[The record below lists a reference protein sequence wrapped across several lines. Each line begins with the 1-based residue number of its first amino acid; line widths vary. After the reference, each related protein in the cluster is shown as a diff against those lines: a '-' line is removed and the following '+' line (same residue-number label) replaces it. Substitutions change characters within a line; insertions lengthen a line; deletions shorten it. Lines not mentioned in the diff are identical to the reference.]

1 MKIKAL
7 SVVISLILATPLCAN
22 AQTDIS
28 AIEARLNTLEQR
40 ATAAEARAIAAEQ
53 KVARLE
59 QLINSNSLSQEKKV
73 MNHVTTVN
81 MEQRIAILEKQ
92 SDEAQAKV
100 NSAQTQLNEIQQ
112 KQSSQLASTKNK
124 EGTGFFSTNTNWG
137 DLKLYGDV
145 EYNID
150 AASKKGQLTSMR
162 MMPGNQKDFDDNEKW
177 SLNGRILIGV
187 DGERE
192 LKNGNYAGFRAQP
205 MADMT
210 GKMNLDDAVFYFGQR
225 DKWQYKIGRYEAY
238 DMFPL
243 NQDTFVE
250 YSGNTANDL
259 YGDGFG
265 YIYMMKEGRGRSSD
279 GGSMMV
285 NTHYNDWYFELN
297 ALVEDGTSVFKDG
310 GYHGR
315 KLDNRKN
322 VIYMRPVVAWQKDNL
337 TIAGAIDANVISKA
351 YGYDD
356 ENGKF
361 QDQSQRTG
369 YGLTVKWDTLAD
381 DPINGIV
388 ANLSAAYLDAK
399 GENDFSI
406 GSNVLWRKFQLG
418 YIYAHN
424 DIKVY
429 YQKSGNSSDQNDTY
443 LTLNP
448 GKYNINT
455 VFTSYELPNILD
467 MDNFKTYLGAY
478 YSRIDG
484 KDDINVHSSD
494 KDRYGARIRFKYL
507 F

>member
-1 MKIKAL
+1 MKVKAL
-7 SVVISLILATPLCAN
+7 SVVISLIFATPLCAN
-22 AQTDIS
+22 AQTDIR
-28 AIEARLNTLEQR
+28 AIEARLNALEQR
-40 ATAAEARAIAAEQ
+40 ANAAEARAAVAEQ
-53 KVARLE
+53 KAARLE
-59 QLINSNSLSQEKKV
+59 QLMNSNNESKGKPT
-73 MNHVTTVN
+73 NNVTSIN
-81 MEQRIAILEKQ
+81 MEQRITILEKQ
-92 SDEAQAKV
+92 SNEAQAKA
-100 NSAQTQLNEIQQ
+100 NIAQAQLNELQQ
-112 KQSSQLASTKNK
+112 KQSVQLANTNNK

-162 MMPGNQKDFDDNEKW
+162 MMSGKQKDFDDNEKW
-177 SLNGRILIGV
+177 SLNGRILIGI

-192 LKNGNYAGFRAQP
+192 LKNGNYAGFRVQP

-210 GKMNLDDAVFYFGQR
+210 GKMNLDDAAFYFGQHN
-225 DKWQYKIGRYEAY
+225 KWEYKIGRYEAY

-297 ALVEDGTSVFKDG
+297 ALIEDGTSVFKDG
-310 GYHGR
+310 EYHGR

-351 YGYDD
+351 YGYED

-361 QDQSQRTG
+361 QDQSRRTG
-369 YGLTVKWDTLAD
+369 YGLTLKWDTLTD

-399 GENDFSI
+399 DENDFSI

-424 DIKVY
+424 DIKAY
-429 YQKSGNSSDQNDTY
+429 YQTSGNNEQNETY

-455 VFTSYELPNILD
+455 VFASYELPNILD

-484 KDDINVHSSD
+484 KDEINVHSSD

>member
-1 MKIKAL
+1 MKVKAL

-28 AIEARLNTLEQR
+28 AIEARLNALEQR
-40 ATAAEARAIAAEQ
+40 ANAAEARAAAAEQ
-53 KVARLE
+53 KAARLE
-59 QLINSNSLSQEKKV
+59 QLVNSNNGYKGKPTNNVAS
-73 MNHVTTVN
+73 MN
-81 MEQRIAILEKQ
+81 MEQRIAVLEKQ
-92 SDEAQAKV
+92 SDEAQAKA
-100 NSAQTQLNEIQQ
+100 NIAQTQLNELQQ
-112 KQSSQLASTKNK
+112 KQSVQLANTGNK
-124 EGTGFFSTNTNWG
+124 EATGFFSTNTNWG

-162 MMPGNQKDFDDNEKW
+162 MMPGKQKDFEDNEKW
-177 SLNGRILIGV
+177 SLNGRILIGI

-192 LKNGNYAGFRAQP
+192 LKNGNYAGFRVQP

-210 GKMNLDDAVFYFGQR
+210 GKMNLDDAAFYFGQR
-225 DKWQYKIGRYEAY
+225 NKWEYKIGRYEAY

-310 GYHGR
+310 EYHGR

-322 VIYMRPVVAWQKDNL
+322 VIYMRPVVAWQKGNL

-351 YGYDD
+351 YGYED

-361 QDQSQRTG
+361 QDQSRRTG
-369 YGLTVKWDTLAD
+369 YGLTLRWDTLAD

-399 GENDFSI
+399 DENDFSI

-424 DIKVY
+424 DIKAY
-429 YQKSGNSSDQNDTY
+429 YQTSGNNEQNETY

-455 VFTSYELPNILD
+455 VFASYELPNILD

-484 KDDINVHSSD
+484 KDEINVHSSD

>member
-1 MKIKAL
+1 MKMKSL
-7 SVVISLILATPLCAN
+7 SLAIGLVLTIPLSAY
-22 AQTDIS
+22 AQTDMS
-28 AIEARLNTLEQR
+28 AIEARLNALEQR
-40 ATAAEARAIAAEQ
+40 AANAEARAAVAEKKAAH
-53 KVARLE
+53 LE
-59 QLINSNSLSQEKKV
+59 QLIMSGTGSGKLIQLENNSSN
-73 MNHVTTVN
+73 N
-81 MEQRIAILEKQ
+81 MEQRIAVLEQQ
-92 SDEAQAKV
+92 SEDTQAK
-100 NSAQTQLNEIQQ
+100 ATQTQTRLDELGQQ
-112 KQSSQLASTKNK
+112 QVSTSSNK
-124 EGTGFFSTNTNWG
+124 ESQGLFSTNTDWG
-137 DLKLYGDV
+137 NLKLYGDV

-162 MMPGNQKDFDDNEKW
+162 SMPGNQKEFSDSEKW

-192 LKNGNYAGFRAQP
+192 LQNGNYAGFSAQP

-285 NTHYNDWYFELN
+285 NTQYDNWYFELN
-297 ALVEDGTSVFKDG
+297 ALVEDGTSVFKDSE
-310 GYHGR
+310 YHGR

-322 VIYMRPVVAWQKDNL
+322 VIYMRPVVAWQKDNF
-337 TIAGAIDANVISKA
+337 TIAAAVDGNVITNA
-351 YGYDD
+351 YGYEDAD
-356 ENGKF
+356 GNF
-361 QDQSQRTG
+361 QDQSRRTG
-369 YGLTVKWDTLAD
+369 YGLTLKWDTLSE

-388 ANLSAAYLDAK
+388 ANLSTAYLDAK
-399 GENDFSI
+399 NENDFSI
-406 GSNVLWRKFQLG
+406 GGNVLWQKFQLG

-424 DIKVY
+424 DIKAYDKKVIG
-429 YQKSGNSSDQNDTY
+429 SNDSY
-443 LTLNP
+443 LTINP

-455 VFTSYELPNILD
+455 VFASYELPNILG

-478 YSRIDG
+478 YSHIDG
-484 KDDINVHSSD
+484 KDDINVESGD
-494 KDRYGARIRFKYL
+494 KDRYGARVRFKY
-507 F
+507 FF

>member
-1 MKIKAL
+1 MKVKAL
-7 SVVISLILATPLCAN
+7 SAVISFILATPLCAN

-28 AIEARLNTLEQR
+28 AIEARLNALEQR
-40 ATAAEARAIAAEQ
+40 ATAAEARAAAAEQ
-53 KVARLE
+53 KAARLE
-59 QLINSNSLSQEKKV
+59 QLINSNQLSQEKKATD
-73 MNHVTTVN
+73 HATTVN
-81 MEQRIAILEKQ
+81 MEQRVAILEKQ

-100 NSAQTQLNEIQQ
+100 SIAQTQLNEIQQ
-112 KQSSQLASTKNK
+112 KQVAQLASAKNK
-124 EGTGFFSTNTNWG
+124 EGTGFFSTNTDWG

-192 LKNGNYAGFRAQP
+192 LKNGNYAGFRVQP

-297 ALVEDGTSVFKDG
+297 ALVEDGTSVFKDNE
-310 GYHGR
+310 YHGR

-322 VIYMRPVVAWQKDNL
+322 VIYMRPVIAWQKDNL
-337 TIAGAIDANVISKA
+337 TIAGAIDANVVSKA

-361 QDQSQRTG
+361 QDQSRRTG
-369 YGLTVKWDTLAD
+369 YGLTVKWDTLD
-381 DPINGIV
+381 NDPINGIV

-399 GENDFSI
+399 DENDFSI

-424 DIKVY
+424 DIKAY
-429 YQKSGNSSDQNDTY
+429 YQRNENSSVQNDTY

-455 VFTSYELPNILD
+455 VFASYELPNILD